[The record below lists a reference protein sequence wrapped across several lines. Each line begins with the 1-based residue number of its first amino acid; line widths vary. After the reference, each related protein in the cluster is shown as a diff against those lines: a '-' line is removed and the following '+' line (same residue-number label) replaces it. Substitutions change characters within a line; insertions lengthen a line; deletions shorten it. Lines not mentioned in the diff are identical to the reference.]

1 MAHSTP
7 SDTDIPLLEA
17 RTVWKFFGSNA
28 VLKGIDLTLMPGQ
41 VHALLG
47 GNGAGKSTLMKIVAG
62 LYLADSGE
70 LYVNG
75 QPAPIVSP
83 TAAHQFGIHLVP
95 QEPLLFPNLTVEENT
110 LMNLKANRSELRSR
124 LLSLIDELGTPLNL
138 NATAGQLDVAD
149 QQMVEILRGLIR
161 QARILILDEPTSA
174 LTPHEVNRLFD
185 RIRALSAQKV
195 GIFFIS
201 HKLGEIRTIADTV
214 SILRDGRV
222 VLQGPPKMF
231 SDTKIVRAM
240 TVADATDNRD
250 ETTSPPVAGTA
261 KPSSSAAR
269 ADVLRVEKLC
279 GEGFANISFSLHAG
293 EILGLAGVVGSGRTE
308 LAESLYG
315 LRPTARGR
323 VLLEEHDITATSP
336 RASLDH
342 GVVYLPEDRQSSG
355 LFVDAPLSWNSS
367 ALVLYREPFWLS
379 SQHEQERFASYAARL
394 GIVCR
399 TPGQAARTLSGGNQ
413 QKLLLAKCLAANPK
427 VLILDEPT
435 RGVDVAV
442 RTDIYALIDS
452 LAAQGMAILLISSD
466 HEEILRLSHRVLVMD
481 HGLLGGELSGDA
493 MTHDA
498 IAQLSFGIAVTPV
511 DTPEAQGQRNAP

>member
-1 MAHSTP
+1 MADSAP
-7 SDTDIPLLEA
+7 SGTDIPLLEA
-17 RTVWKFFGSNA
+17 RAVWKFFGSNA

-62 LYLADSGE
+62 LYLADRGG

-75 QPAPIVSP
+75 QPVSIASP
-83 TAAHQFGIHLVP
+83 TAAHQYGIHLVP
-95 QEPLLFPNLTVEENT
+95 QEPLLFPNLTVEENV
-110 LMNLKANRSELRSR
+110 LMNMNANRSELRTR
-124 LLSLIDELGTPLNL
+124 LLGLIGELGTPLDL
-138 NATAGQLDVAD
+138 NATAGQLEVAD
-149 QQMVEILRGLIR
+149 QQMVEILRGLVR

-214 SILRDGRV
+214 SILRDGRI
-222 VLQGPPKMF
+222 VLQGPPKTF

-240 TVADATDNRD
+240 TVADETGDHD
-250 ETTSPPVAGTA
+250 ETSASPVLGTAGTA
-261 KPSSSAAR
+261 SSGGAE
-269 ADVLRVEKLC
+269 VLRIENLC
-279 GEGFANISFSLHAG
+279 GEGFANVSLSLHAG

-308 LAESLYG
+308 LAETLYG
-315 LRPTARGR
+315 LRPAARGR
-323 VLLEEHDITATSP
+323 VFLEGRDITASSP

-355 LFVDAPLSWNSS
+355 LFVDASLSWNSS

-379 SQHEQERFASYAARL
+379 SHREQERFASYVTRL

-399 TPGQAARTLSGGNQ
+399 ASGQAARTLSGGNQ

-442 RTDIYALIDS
+442 RADIYALIDS

-466 HEEILRLSHRVLVMD
+466 HEEVLRLSHRVLVMD
-481 HGLLGGELSGDA
+481 HGFPGGELSGDA
-493 MTHDA
+493 ITVDA
-498 IAQLSFGIAVTPV
+498 IAQLSFGVTDNPV
-511 DTPEAQGQRNAP
+511 NAPEAQGRRSTP